1 MFRIAAFADLG
12 GVSPKVLRDYD
23 RLGIFRPAW
32 TDRFT
37 GYRLYTPAQL
47 PDLRRIL
54 ALRDLGVGL
63 TEIRAHVVDGADLR
77 TVLEGRREALE
88 SARRE
93 VDRRLASLGI
103 SLAGP
108 TDTAA
113 ADVVVRTLPADLVA
127 TLDVAATDG
136 DEGRAFYELESQIQM
151 AGVRANRPPGTL
163 FRDDAIEVYV
173 PIRRAAPG
181 LAVRRLAAVRAATL
195 LHRGSY
201 DGFDATE
208 QLLREWVAAA
218 RLQPAGG
225 HRIVYLQFGAEA
237 DLRLPANFV
246 VRSDAELLTE
256 IQIPVR

>member
-63 TEIRAHVVDGADLR
+63 AEIRAHVVDGADLR
-77 TVLEGRREALE
+77 AVLSGAEGRLRLRGARSIAGWPA
-88 SARRE
+88 SASVFR
-93 VDRRLASLGI
+93 DLSAPG
-103 SLAGP
+103 GG
-108 TDTAA
+108 
-113 ADVVVRTLPADLVA
+113 DVVLRTLSADLVA
-127 TLDVAATDG
+127 TLDVRATEG
-136 DEGRAFYELESQIQM
+136 DEGRAFYELERQIRD
-151 AGVRANRPPGTL
+151 AGVRASRPPGTL
-163 FRDDAIEVYV
+163 FRGEGVEVYV
-173 PIRRAAPG
+173 PIRRAAAG
-181 LAVRRLAAVRAATL
+181 LNVRRLPSVRAATL

-201 DGFDATE
+201 GTFTVTE
-208 QLLREWVAAA
+208 RALREWIATSG
-218 RLQPAGG
+218 LQPTGDY
-225 HRIVYLQFGAEA
+225 RIVYLQFGAEN

-246 VRSDAELLTE
+246 VETDAELLTE
-256 IQIPVR
+256 LQIPVA

>member
-32 TDRFT
+32 TDRYT

-63 TEIRAHVVDGADLR
+63 SEIRAHIVDGADLR
-77 TVLEGRREALE
+77 SVLERRQAALE
-88 SARRE
+88 TARRE

-103 SLAGP
+103 SLAAS
-108 TDTAA
+108 TDRAA

-127 TLDVAATDG
+127 VLDVTATNG
-136 DEGRAFYELESQIQM
+136 DEGRAFYELERKIQS

-163 FRDDAIEVYV
+163 FTSKSVAVYV
-173 PIRRAAPG
+173 PVRRAAPG
-181 LAVRRLAAVRAATL
+181 LEVRRLPAGRAATL

-201 DGFDATE
+201 ATFDRTE
-208 QLLREWVAAA
+208 RTLREWVAASG
-218 RLQPAGG
+218 LQPLGG
-225 HRIVYLQFGAEA
+225 HRVLYLQFGAEE
-237 DLRLPANFV
+237 DLRLPANYV
-246 VRSDAELLTE
+246 VNTDAELLTE
-256 IQIPVR
+256 IQIPVL